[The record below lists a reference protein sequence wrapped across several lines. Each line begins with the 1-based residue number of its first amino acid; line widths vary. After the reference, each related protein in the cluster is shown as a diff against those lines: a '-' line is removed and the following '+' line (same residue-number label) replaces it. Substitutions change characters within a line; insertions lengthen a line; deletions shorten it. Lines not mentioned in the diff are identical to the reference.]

1 MLFTQTRRLA
11 HRMHIVLGLLGLKV
25 AELHGSLSQT
35 ARLEALA
42 NFKNGAAHILVCTDV
57 AARGLDIPSV
67 RTVVNMTLPNDYKSY
82 VHRVGRTARA
92 GKQGRSISLVGESE
106 WKILKTIIKSSKSS
120 CKTRTVPV
128 DVVSN
133 YKTKLAEIEPKVKKI
148 IDLENEEAAFAA
160 AENQINRAKNK
171 LEKNED
177 PKRSWYQ
184 TKYERELEKADK
196 LLDGFSG
203 IKNRN
208 SKGKKLAK
216 HDENTPEGRAR
227 REMEKAAAFRARE
240 LKRAKRGNRV
250 RAGRRTFIASPN
262 RLSLEILIPSDI
274 QYYNFSK
281 HLFIN

>member
-1 MLFTQTRRLA
+1 
-11 HRMHIVLGLLGLKV
+11 MHIVLGLLGLKV

-281 HLFIN
+281 HL